1 VKVIEVTDLSFNYPD
16 KAGVLDSMSFNIT
29 RGQKCGIIG
38 PNGAGKTTL
47 FHLMCG
53 LLEPSS
59 GSIYIKDK
67 PVVHNTFN
75 SSIGYVF
82 QNTDDMLFTATVYED
97 ISFGPLNLG
106 LSPEEVQDAVDRTM
120 RITRTRHLKDRPPH
134 HLSGGEKRMVAIASV
149 IAMRPEIIIY
159 DEPTSELDMRA
170 RRNLIEFIHNSE
182 ETLLVASHDLEFI
195 LETCQMVLLINNGT
209 IIASGAPG
217 EIMKD
222 VDMMLENGL
231 ERPHSL
237 LHGISHDH

>member
-1 VKVIEVTDLSFNYPD
+1 MKAIEVTDLSFNYPD
-16 KAGVLDSMSFNIT
+16 KAGVLDHMSFTIT

-53 LLEPSS
+53 LMEPTS

-75 SSIGYVF
+75 PHIGYVF
-82 QNTDDMLFTATVYED
+82 QNTNDMLFTATVYED

-106 LSPEEVQDAVDRTM
+106 LSPEEVQDAVDRAM
-120 RITRTRHLKDRPPH
+120 RITRTRHLRDRPPH

-170 RRNLIEFIHNSE
+170 RRNLIKFIHNSE

-195 LETCQMVLLINNGT
+195 LETCHMVLLINNGT
-209 IIASGAPG
+209 IIASGTAG

-222 VDMMLENGL
+222 VDLMLENGL